1 MSKVTEK
8 FQKRI
13 FNPANK
19 EDLAAY
25 GKFLATNSW
34 GQETCPFKLVWP
46 YVNIPLQLAAQT
58 ALHAVSAVE
67 VKARAQ

>member
-1 MSKVTEK
+1 MSRLTER

-19 EDLAAY
+19 EDLAVY

-34 GQETCPFKLVWP
+34 GQATCPFQLVWP
-46 YVNIPLQLAAQT
+46 YLNIPHQLATQT

-67 VKARAQ
+67 VKARAR